1 MRRPLGTDPPSTD
14 ALARVARE
22 LSRLDPWTF
31 WTVPMD
37 DHLVVSGT
45 TGVFLVVP
53 EEAEGGV
60 EVDGRRVLVGG
71 RALRLRPL
79 RAAAKRL
86 GELLSGGSVFISPE
100 PMVCLTRAVAGAPLT
115 VQGVRVLPLKGLAA
129 DVARRDKVL
138 PPTRAQR
145 AARLLG
151 MTIAG
156 DDKRHAT
163 VVRRSAT
170 G

>member
-1 MRRPLGTDPPSTD
+1 MRRPLGINRPSPD

-37 DHLVVSGT
+37 DHLVVAGT

-53 EEAEGGV
+53 EDAVGGLEV
-60 EVDGRRVLVGG
+60 EGRRVLVGE

-79 RAAAKRL
+79 RGAAKRL
-86 GELLSGGSVFISPE
+86 GTLLSGGSVFISPE
-100 PMVCLTRAVAGAPLT
+100 PVLCLTRAVAGGPRT
-115 VQGVRVLPLKGLAA
+115 VQGVRLVTVEDLAA
-129 DVARRDKVL
+129 DVARREKVL

-156 DDKRHAT
+156 DHKRHAT
-163 VVRRSAT
+163 IVRRSAT

>member
-1 MRRPLGTDPPSTD
+1 MPRRLGAGRPPSD
-14 ALARVARE
+14 AIARVARE
-22 LSRLDPWTF
+22 LARLDPWTF
-31 WTVPMD
+31 WTVPRD

-53 EEAEGGV
+53 EASEGYLEV
-60 EVDGRRVLVGG
+60 EGRRVLVGG
-71 RALRLRPL
+71 RAVNLRPL

-86 GELLSGGSVFISPE
+86 GALLSGGSVFISPE
-100 PMVCLTRAVAGAPLT
+100 PVLCLTRAVAGGPRT
-115 VQGVRVLPLKGLAA
+115 VRGVRVVMLDGLAA
-129 DVARRDKVL
+129 DVARREKVL
-138 PPTRAQR
+138 APTRAQR

-156 DDKRHAT
+156 DHKRHAA
-163 VVRRSAT
+163 VVRRPAT